1 MNHPSRSF
9 FLSAL
14 WSAVLFL
21 AMSLAALAET
31 VDFTA
36 QHGGSTATSAYRI
49 YVPPAIETPRIKGVV
64 FFYGGSGGDW
74 RIRAGDP
81 IWQDAVRSLGFA
93 LICADANGYSAI
105 GSNAAQA
112 QTALTNILAAAATA
126 TGHAELV
133 NVPIVSTG
141 VSLGGFSSTKWA
153 CFNPSRVIG
162 IAAQRGAETSLTS
175 QQMSQASRN
184 VHTLIVPG
192 SFDTNAITK
201 PVLLRAEFNKW
212 RGSSNPTG
220 RAAWAV
226 DWGSYHDPFVKNQ
239 SWAMSWSWLA
249 ESVALRYPANTVPST
264 TPGNPILLNTIP
276 LESGWLGH
284 QAFVPPDTTGADY
297 SPFDQIA
304 PYDQY
309 IGDKN
314 VASWLPNETLAR
326 VYRAMNSRD
335 SGYWTRTVIPLQR
348 SLAIVGDAAP
358 LAGVPNQIDPPQLAA
373 WEVGTTINFTVDP
386 REFDD
391 VRSIVSLDYFDGSIL
406 LATQTAPGLGGTW
419 NLPLPLTTVGIHSL
433 TVVATD
439 SAGNKASAFR
449 PVVVVP
455 VRDRGTA
462 HWRFESNPRRITD
475 QHDNAALVEPGT
487 VTMRPTSTPRPAS
500 GPGSAFPDFDH
511 EYGANTQALKFEV
524 SKTQYMAAL
533 DKPLLTGGANRQF
546 TFEAFANLA
555 SATPGGAWR
564 TLAAHGGANGSN
576 TTDMG
581 WQLSVSSEGSGRGAR
596 NLILE
601 FSATGSSSA
610 QDLVDSDLQLQL
622 GVDYYLAVAFNP
634 ADTSTAG
641 VTFYLKDLTNNGP
654 LQISRR
660 SHAFTS
666 LWDSS
671 LPLMIGSGNYT
682 AHWDGLVDEVRFT
695 NRLLAPPDLL
705 ISHVRTPFQNWL
717 VANGNPINTPAE
729 GDLDGDGVSN
739 LMEFALG
746 LTMGSSG
753 YQGRQAQSIV
763 NDGGSDYLAFT
774 YTRPEPAPA
783 GISYLVESSGDL
795 ATWSAAGITEIGD
808 TLGGGFRTLTLRDGV
823 NLNTNP
829 KRFLRLRVSQP

>member
-1 MNHPSRSF
+1 MNRPARSF
-9 FLSAL
+9 FRSAI
-14 WSAVLFL
+14 WSAALFL
-21 AMSLAALAET
+21 VMRLSGPAET
-31 VDFTA
+31 ADFTA
-36 QHGGSTATSAYRI
+36 QYGGSTATSAYRI

-64 FFYGGSGGDW
+64 LFYGGSGGDW
-74 RIRAGDP
+74 RHRAGDP

-112 QTALTNILAAAATA
+112 QTALSNILAAAATA

-153 CFNPSRVIG
+153 CFNPGRVIG

-175 QQMSQASRN
+175 QLMSQASRN

-192 SFDTNAITK
+192 SFDTNSITK
-201 PVLLRAEFNKW
+201 PVLLRAEFEKW

-249 ESVALRYPANTVPST
+249 ESIALRYPANTVPST
-264 TPGNPILLNTIP
+264 TPGNPILLNTVP
-276 LESGWLGH
+276 FESGWLGH

-304 PYDQY
+304 PYNQY

-358 LAGVPNQIDPPQLAA
+358 PFSVPNQIDPPQLAT
-373 WEVGTTINFTVDP
+373 WEAGTTINFTVDP

-391 VRSIVSLDYFDGSIL
+391 ARPIVSLEYFDGSTL
-406 LATQTAPGLGGTW
+406 LATQTAPGPGGVW
-419 NLPLPLTTVGIHSL
+419 NLPLTLTTVGIRSL

-439 SAGNKASAFR
+439 SAGNKVSAFR

-462 HWRFESNPRRITD
+462 YWRFESNPRRIAD
-475 QHDNAALVEPGT
+475 QHDNATLVEPST
-487 VTMRPTSTPRPAS
+487 ATMRPTSTPRPAS
-500 GPGSAFPDFDH
+500 GPGSAFPDFDN
-511 EYGANTQALKFEV
+511 EYGTNIQSLKFEV
-524 SKTQYMAAL
+524 SKSQYMPAL
-533 DKPLLTGGANRQF
+533 DKPLLTSGANRQF

-555 SATPGGAWR
+555 SVTPAGAWR

-576 TTDMG
+576 TADMG

-601 FSATGSSSA
+601 FSATGSNSA
-610 QDLVDSDLQLQL
+610 PDLVDSDLQLQL
-622 GVDYYLAVAFNP
+622 GVDYYVAVAFNP

-641 VTFYLKDLTNNGP
+641 VTFYLKDLTNDGP
-654 LQISRR
+654 LQIARKG
-660 SHAFTS
+660 HAFTS

-682 AHWDGLVDEVRFT
+682 AHWDGLIDEVRFT
-695 NRLLAPPDLL
+695 NRLLAPPELL
-705 ISHVRTPFQNWL
+705 ISRIRTPFQNWL
-717 VANGNPINTPAE
+717 VANGVPIGTPAE
-729 GDLDGDGVSN
+729 GDLDGDGVPN
-739 LMEFALG
+739 LMEFALD
-746 LTMGSSG
+746 LTPGSSG
-753 YQGRQAQSIV
+753 YQGRLAQSIV
-763 NDGGSDYLAFT
+763 DDAGADYLSLT

-783 GISYLVESSGDL
+783 GISYLVETSGDL
-795 ATWSAAGITEIGD
+795 ATWSTTGVTEIKN
-808 TLGGGFRTLTLRDGV
+808 TSGGGLLTVTLRDGV
-823 NLNTNP
+823 ELNANP
-829 KRFLRLRVSQP
+829 KRFMRLRVSQP

>member
-1 MNHPSRSF
+1 MHHPSPPFSRS
-9 FLSAL
+9 AMRG
-14 WSAVLFL
+14 AVLFL
-21 AMSLAALAET
+21 AMSLAASAET

-36 QHGGSTATSAYRI
+36 QYGGSTATSAYRI

-64 FFYGGSGGDW
+64 LFYGGSGGDW
-74 RIRAGDP
+74 RMRAGDP

-93 LICADANGYSAI
+93 LICADSAGYSAI

-112 QTALTNILAAAATA
+112 QAALVNILAAAATA

-153 CFNPSRVIG
+153 CYNPSRVIG

-175 QQMSQASRN
+175 QLMSQASRN
-184 VHTLIVPG
+184 THTLIVPG
-192 SFDTNAITK
+192 SWDDNGITK

-212 RGSSNPTG
+212 RSSSNPSG

-249 ESVALRYPANTVPST
+249 ESIALRYPANTVLST
-264 TPGNPILLNTIP
+264 TPGNPVLLNTVP

-284 QAFVPPDTTGADY
+284 QAFVPPDTTGSDRSA
-297 SPFDQIA
+297 FDQIA
-304 PYDQY
+304 PYNDY
-309 IGDKN
+309 VGDKN
-314 VASWLPNETLAR
+314 IASWLPNETLAR
-326 VYRAMNSRD
+326 VYRAFNSCD
-335 SGYWTRTVIPLQR
+335 SNYYTRLVIPLQ
-348 SLAIVGDAAP
+348 SALAIVGDAAP
-358 LAGVPNQIDPPQLAA
+358 RASVPNQIDPPQLAT
-373 WEVGTTINFTVDP
+373 WEAGTTINFTVDP

-391 VRSIVSLDYFDGSIL
+391 ARSIVSLEYFDGSTL
-406 LATQTAPGLGGTW
+406 LATQTAPGTGGTW

-439 SAGNKASAFR
+439 SAGNKTSAFR

-462 HWRFESNPRRITD
+462 YWRFEPNPLRIAD
-475 QHDNAALVEPGT
+475 QHDNAILVEPST
-487 VTMRPTSTPRPAS
+487 ATMRPTSTPRPAS
-500 GPGSAFPDFDH
+500 GPGSAFPDFGD
-511 EYGANTQALKFEV
+511 EYGANTQALKFDV
-524 SKTQYMAAL
+524 SKSQYMPGL
-533 DKPLLTGGANRQF
+533 DKPLLTSGTDRRF

-555 SATPGGAWR
+555 SATPNGAWR
-564 TLAAHGGANGSN
+564 TLAAHGGAS

-581 WQLSVSSEGSGRGAR
+581 WQLSVSSEGSSRGAR
-596 NLILE
+596 NLVLQ
-601 FSATGSSSA
+601 FSATGSGSA
-610 QDLVDSDLQLQL
+610 LDLIDSDLQLQL
-622 GVDYYLAVAFNP
+622 GVDYYVAVAFNP
-634 ADTSTAG
+634 ADTSTGGA
-641 VTFYLKDLTNNGP
+641 TFYLKDLTNDGP
-654 LQISRR
+654 LQIARK

-671 LPLMIGSGNYT
+671 LAFMIGSGNYT
-682 AHWDGLVDEVRFT
+682 AHWDGLIDEARFT
-695 NRLLAPPDLL
+695 NRLLTPPELL
-705 ISHVRTPFQNWL
+705 ISRVRTPFQDWL
-717 VANGNPINTPAE
+717 VANAYAINTPAD
-729 GDLDGDGVSN
+729 GDLDGDGVPN

-746 LTMGSSG
+746 LTPGSSS

-763 NDGGSDYLAFT
+763 GDAGAAYLALT

-783 GISYLVESSGDL
+783 GISYLVEASGDL
-795 ATWSAAGITEIGD
+795 ATWSATDITEIGN
-808 TLGGGFRTLTLRDGV
+808 TSGGGFRTLTLRDGID
-823 NLNTNP
+823 LNANP